1 MANVRYKPSK
11 RLGRYYIVTE
21 TGNTFSSAT
30 YGHTSLEFAQK
41 KGIELSKK
49 TGLNYQIIKRVG
61 EIKWE

>member
-11 RLGRYYIVTE
+11 RLPRYYIVTE
-21 TGNTFSSAT
+21 TGKTFSSAT
-30 YGHTSLEFAQK
+30 YGHASLKAAQE
-41 KGIELSKK
+41 KGMELSKK